1 MLNSKDKNKTND
13 KQRGTSTLRKSYNTS
28 QLSKPPQLLLSDGGD
43 TLKLNQT
50 IQTNGAGL
58 LT

>member
-50 IQTNGAGL
+50 I
-58 LT
+58 